1 MLSHFAIEIM
11 SKMSKI
17 NTLAKK
23 TNKKKNSQEH
33 IDAKRAAFIRLNF
46 LLFIIIWS
54 QQKQPNVFSL
64 P

>member
-1 MLSHFAIEIM
+1 M

-46 LLFIIIWS
+46 LLFIII
-54 QQKQPNVFSL
+54 
-64 P
+64 